1 MAKRKPTV
9 GEREEMRRF
18 KLTLEEVRSSG
29 HAKDA
34 RRIDRA
40 VRKAAKESFWLGHDY
55 RIVYAAGRSKMASQI
70 ADKLCAKYGVKP

>member
-9 GEREEMRRF
+9 GEKIAKGVTHYRNHFTESP
-18 KLTLEEVRSSG
+18 KL
-29 HAKDA
+29 A

-55 RIVYAAGRSKMASQI
+55 RMTYAAQRSKMASQI
-70 ADKLCAKYGVKP
+70 ADKLRAKYGVKP